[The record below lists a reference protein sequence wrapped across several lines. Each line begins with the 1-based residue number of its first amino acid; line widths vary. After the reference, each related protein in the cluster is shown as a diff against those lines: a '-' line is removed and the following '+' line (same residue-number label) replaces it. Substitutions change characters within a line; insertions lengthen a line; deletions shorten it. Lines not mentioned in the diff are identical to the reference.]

1 MRESVIEAFI
11 CWMRVGKDLCAA
23 MHALLAFREHC
34 ELIAE
39 SCGEAAPA
47 APATIEST
55 VASESVSLPGALPP
69 PPPDPVEK
77 LYAELVAKIREYRPK
92 DDLAPLEK
100 AFRFALKYHQGQ
112 SRDSGEPYM
121 MHPLMVSH
129 ILADMRMDVVAMETG
144 LLHDVVEDTSV
155 TVDQVRKEFG
165 EDVARCVDGVTKLSK
180 LDFYSAEDRQAESF
194 RKMLLAMVE
203 DIRVILVK
211 LADRM
216 HNMRTLGYLSPE
228 RRERIARETIEIYA
242 PIAHRLGMGKIR
254 GELEDLALQHL
265 EPDAY
270 QEILRS
276 IESRRHSNEEFLAEI
291 QQEVETELR
300 HEAIPARI
308 DGRLKRP
315 YSVFQKI
322 RRQKITVDQVYD
334 LMALRIVTD
343 SVKNCYA
350 ALGVIHNKW
359 RPIPGR
365 IKDFIAIPRPN
376 LYQSLHTSVVGPHGQ
391 TFEVQIRTEEMHR
404 IAEEGIAAHWKYKEG
419 RKGPAADDQR
429 IAWLRH
435 LVEWQRDVQDPG
447 EFMSTLKVDL
457 YPEEVYT
464 FTPRGKVLVLP
475 RDATPI
481 DFAYAIHSDVGHTC
495 IGAKVNGRIVPLR
508 STLRNGDIVEIMTQA
523 GHEPSKDWLAFVK
536 TSRARNKIKHVINA
550 SERLKAIEIG
560 QKYLEKEARRLGVQ
574 LGKVSRSALESVASE
589 YGYSKME
596 DLYAAL
602 GYGRFSARQILSK
615 VAPGEVKEEPEEKPQ
630 AELNYAGSPAAPPM
644 PGRPREGDGVVK
656 VRGMDDLLV
665 YRAKCCNPIRGEAI
679 VGYVTRGKGVAVHS
693 RMCPNVQ
700 NLMYD
705 VERKIEVE
713 WARAAEDPFPV
724 RIVLHTDDRPGMLMQ
739 LTSVLADENAN
750 IRSLEAKTEIDHD
763 GGIVEMTVDVRD
775 KKQLEK
781 LVAAMRR
788 ISGVR
793 DVERQF
799 N

>member
-1 MRESVIEAFI
+1 
-11 CWMRVGKDLCAA
+11 
-23 MHALLAFREHC
+23 
-34 ELIAE
+34 
-39 SCGEAAPA
+39 
-47 APATIEST
+47 
-55 VASESVSLPGALPP
+55 VASESVSLPADLPSPP
-69 PPPDPVEK
+69 PLDPVEQ
-77 LYAELVAKIREYRPK
+77 LYAELVAKIHEYRPK

-100 AFRFALKYHQGQ
+100 AFRFASKYHTGQ

-121 MHPLMVSH
+121 MHPLMVAH
-129 ILADMRMDVVAMETG
+129 ILADMRMDIVAMVTG

-155 TVDQVRKEFG
+155 TVEQVRKEFG
-165 EDVARCVDGVTKLSK
+165 EEVARCVDGVTKLTK

-265 EPDAY
+265 EPDSY
-270 QEILRS
+270 QEIVRS
-276 IESRRHSNEEFLAEI
+276 IESRRHSNEEFLVEI
-291 QQEVETELR
+291 RQEVEAELR
-300 HEAIPARI
+300 RESIPARI

-315 YSVFQKI
+315 YSVFQKL

-334 LMALRIVTD
+334 LMALRIITD

-550 SERLKAIEIG
+550 SERLKAIDIG
-560 QKYLEKEARRLGVQ
+560 QKYLEKESRRLGVQ
-574 LGKVSRSALESVASE
+574 VGRVERAQLENVASE

-615 VAPGEVKEEPEEKPQ
+615 VAPDAVKDEPGEKAQ
-630 AELNYAGSPAAPPM
+630 TELAYAGSPAAPPM
-644 PGRPREGDGVVK
+644 PGRPREGDGVIK
-656 VRGMDDLLV
+656 VRGVDDLLV

-693 RMCPNVQ
+693 KMCPNVQ

-713 WARAAEDPFPV
+713 WERAADESFPV
-724 RIVLHTDDRPGMLMQ
+724 RIVIHTDDRPGMLMQ

-763 GGIVEMTVDVRD
+763 GGIVEMTIDVRD